1 MPYLKPVGRD
11 PDVPL
16 KSLARK
22 PPTLGV
28 YDTLKLIRDEK
39 EAAENKA
46 FEKGEN
52 PDGEDEVKPV
62 NGEQDKDKVEEG
74 EDKDGAKVVKKE
86 VKEDESITVLPVNER
101 TKARRELKK
110 KKQEK
115 DLAEGIKNC
124 MLHLST
130 LCCFRASRPS

>member
-1 MPYLKPVGRD
+1 MGRD

-28 YDTLKLIRDEK
+28 YNTLKLIREEK

-52 PDGEDEVKPV
+52 PDGEEEVKPV
-62 NGEQDKDKVEEG
+62 NGEQDKTEEG

-86 VKEDESITVLPVNER
+86 SKEDNLITTLPVNER
-101 TKARRELKK
+101 IKARRELKK

-115 DLAEGIKNC
+115 DLAEGVKGC
-124 MLHLST
+124 TLHLSQSP
-130 LCCFRASRPS
+130 CSCVPSSS